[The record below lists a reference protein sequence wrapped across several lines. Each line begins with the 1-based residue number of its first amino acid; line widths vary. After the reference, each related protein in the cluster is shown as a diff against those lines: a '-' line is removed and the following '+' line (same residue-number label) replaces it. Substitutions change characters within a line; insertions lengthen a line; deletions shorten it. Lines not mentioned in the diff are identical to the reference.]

1 MERFVYVEGLKP
13 FLAARAIEGLYPD
26 GGAPDLD
33 VAQPA
38 EPANP
43 PPEPPISAPKRRGR
57 PRKRIG
63 EERGQLLKAIAEIV
77 SQHRKYTSDRS
88 IAEKLKDLPGYEHL
102 EERQRRR
109 IVKEAID
116 GVIGLNFPLK
126 TLDTKMRE
134 RLRGKVFELLR
145 LRLRYCELERRYHEF
160 MSNKAN

>member
-26 GGAPDLD
+26 GGVPDLD

-43 PPEPPISAPKRRGR
+43 PPEPPIPAPKRRGR
-57 PRKRIG
+57 PKKRIG
-63 EERGQLLKAIAEIV
+63 AERGQVLKAIAGIV
-77 SQHRKYTSDRS
+77 SKKSKYTSDRS
-88 IAEKLKDLPGYEHL
+88 IADVLKDLPGYEHL

-109 IVKEAID
+109 IVKEAIEW
-116 GVIGLNFPLK
+116 VIGLDFPLK
-126 TLDTKMRE
+126 LLDTKMRE

-145 LRLRYCELERRYHEF
+145 LRLRYRELERRYREF
-160 MSNKAN
+160 MSNEVN